1 MAQANGSA
9 PEAAAPSTKGP
20 AVIGI
25 NFGNTYASIAVLTKE
40 GHADCIAN
48 EDGERQIACAVSFHG
63 EEIYIG
69 NQAKPQLVKNAEN
82 TIVGFRNLLG
92 KKFSEIPK
100 DQPITSAPVI
110 QHPEQPDAA
119 AYKVAILQPAPTPI
133 AAPTPSVRSVAAT
146 PAASHLPTPRSE
158 PTPAE
163 RVLTV
168 TEVASIFLKSLVQSA
183 QDFLGRK
190 VEGAVIAIP
199 SWFDESARAALEEA
213 AKEAEIDVLQ
223 YLDEASAAS
232 LISVTSPAKTL
243 DADRNTLLVDL
254 GQSALSLSLLSIRHG
269 LVYSIAS
276 SYDTSVNG
284 EQIDVKLLKYFA
296 KDFTKKT
303 KIPLQVCPAKDK
315 ADQRAEAKL
324 RLALE
329 HTKRTISA
337 SSGAASCSVESM
349 KDGMDFNTTVNRM
362 RFDLECRSVYTAV
375 VAAAT
380 RLLESVGFEPIH
392 VDEIIYV
399 GGSASLPGLD
409 ETFFTNGFP
418 ESVVTPFTEGSVL
431 GGGSG
436 DPTSLLARGCA
447 LQAKV
452 LAGIPA
458 DQVEIREAFKRG
470 SEHASVHATSK
481 TLGIILPEDVSE
493 GDAKAGDLGGQWV
506 LGVPKETPLPYRR
519 IVQFDCDLGEG
530 TEGERKVGMDLWEVS
545 EGVKVENIK
554 QSKEEPEEGEED
566 EEEEEEE
573 EEEIREKTLTKET
586 QLGSLQLSCKH
597 PIKEKGR
604 WKTTVEVQFVVGHAG
619 GVILTAREIHKDGKG
634 EPTTLTIHPVSQS

>member
-1 MAQANGSA
+1 M
-9 PEAAAPSTKGP
+9 
-20 AVIGI
+20 
-25 NFGNTYASIAVLTKE
+25 
-40 GHADCIAN
+40 
-48 EDGERQIACAVSFHG
+48 
-63 EEIYIG
+63 
-69 NQAKPQLVKNAEN
+69 
-82 TIVGFRNLLG
+82 NLHR
-92 KKFSEIPK
+92 FSEIPK
-100 DQPITSAPVI
+100 DQPVVSAPVI
-110 QHPEQPDAA
+110 QHPEQPDVT

-133 AAPTPSVRSVAAT
+133 AAPTPSIRSSANT
-146 PAASHLPTPRSE
+146 PAVSHLPTPRSE

-168 TEVASIFLKSLVQSA
+168 TEVTTIFLKSLVQSA

-199 SWFDESARAALEEA
+199 SWFDENARAALAEA
-213 AKEAEIDVLQ
+213 AVNAEIDVLQ

-232 LISVTSPAKTL
+232 LISVTSPAKKL

-276 SYDTSVNG
+276 SYDTTIGG
-284 EQIDVKLLKYFA
+284 EKIDAKLLKFFA

-303 KIPLQVCPAKDK
+303 KTPLQVCPAKDG

-349 KDGMDFNTTVNRM
+349 KEGLDFNTTINRM
-362 RFDLECRSVYTAV
+362 RFDLECRSVYNAV
-375 VAAAT
+375 VDAAIS
-380 RLLESVGFEPIH
+380 LLESVGFEPIH

-409 ETFFTNGFP
+409 ETFFTKGFP
-418 ESVVTPFTEGSVL
+418 ESIVTPFAEGTVL

-436 DPTSLLARGCA
+436 DPTSILARGCA

-452 LAGIPA
+452 LAGIRA

-470 SEHASVHATSK
+470 SEYASVHSTSK
-481 TLGIILPEDVSE
+481 TLGIILPEDVPA
-493 GDAKAGDLGGQWV
+493 GHAKTEELGGQWV
-506 LGVPKETPLPYRR
+506 LGVPRETPLPYRR

-530 TEGERKVGMDLWEVS
+530 EVSEERKVGMELWEVS
-545 EGVKVENIK
+545 EGVKVEKIK
-554 QSKEEPEEGEED
+554 QPKDDDDEPEEG

-573 EEEIREKTLTKET
+573 EEEIREKTLTKENH
-586 QLGSLQLSCKH
+586 LGSIQLSSKH
-597 PIKEKGR
+597 SVKEKGR
-604 WKTTVEVQFVVGHAG
+604 WKTRVEVQFVVGHAG
-619 GVILTAREIHKDGKG
+619 GVILTVREIYKDGKG
-634 EPTTLTIHPVSQS
+634 EASTLTVHPVS